1 MAGPA
6 SRILMVS
13 RLSLMNRFLL
23 IIGTLAVFA
32 GCAEDDRAVPPTP
45 AHEVGTLERSAE
57 RQRAL
62 RTALDTLEAL
72 VVTLEHVKDPI
83 SAWNRAA
90 AVSRLLNE
98 LERTAPDFAAGA
110 DEDEAA
116 RRYPAEIDR
125 LKRLEARRDLEMNRI
140 LEDPV
145 TARVLLDEMNKAE
158 QERAAGPTD

>member
-1 MAGPA
+1 MT
-6 SRILMVS
+6 
-13 RLSLMNRFLL
+13 RFLL
-23 IIGTLAVFA
+23 LAWTLAILA
-32 GCAEDDRAVPPTP
+32 GCTRDDRVVPPTP
-45 AHEVGTLERSAE
+45 AHEVSPLERSAE
-57 RQRAL
+57 QQRAL

-72 VVTLEHVKDPI
+72 VVTLEHVQDPI

-98 LERTAPDFAAGA
+98 LERTRPDFVAGA
-110 DEDEAA
+110 DEHEAA

-125 LKRLEARRDLEMNRI
+125 LKRLEVRRDLEMNRI

-158 QERAAGPTD
+158 QEAASGPHGIGD

>member
-1 MAGPA
+1 M
-6 SRILMVS
+6 L
-13 RLSLMNRFLL
+13 RFLL
-23 IIGTLAVFA
+23 IAGTLAVLA
-32 GCAEDDRAVPPTP
+32 GCTRDDQVVPPTP
-45 AHEVGTLERSAE
+45 AHEVGALERSAE
-57 RQRAL
+57 QQRAL

-72 VVTLEHVKDPI
+72 VVTLEQIKDPI

-98 LERTAPDFAAGA
+98 LERTAPDYVAGA
-110 DEDEAA
+110 DENEAA

-145 TARVLLDEMNKAE
+145 TARVLLDEMNAAE
-158 QERAAGPTD
+158 QEAAAGPPN